1 MVHMSRKVTL
11 LALAAVLISVVAIV
25 MAVVVLRAGP
35 SEAACK
41 AAMTKAFDAA
51 LTGAERKPAGFPA
64 ECEGISQRELE
75 KLAAEVL
82 AGK

>member
-1 MVHMSRKVTL
+1 MVHVNRRITW
-11 LALAAVLISVVAIV
+11 LALAGLLISTVAIV
-25 MAVVVLRAGP
+25 MAVVVLGAGP

-41 AAMTKAFDAA
+41 AAMVKAFDAA

-64 ECEGISQRELE
+64 ECEGISQRDLE